1 MKLSVTKWFV
11 AIAAMLLVSNNASA
25 ALINMLVS
33 NVDVQYDN
41 QESGG
46 MLFDRADP
54 NGGNLLPSESRQVT
68 STEFE
73 LDNVTQALLMDPP
86 DTIYFDLGITNLG
99 SSLTPGVLVNN
110 QGGTGSQVWGLDW
123 FTADGYFLR
132 LGVDEISYIVVETGM
147 PGLNFFNFFASA
159 KVLSQN
165 LPNGLQYAEDVL
177 LSYTSTDVMLM
188 KNPNNT
194 VNGLLASGQLTVTG
208 ENIVPEPASAFILLG
223 LLGTSAVAMR
233 YRLG

>member
-11 AIAAMLLVSNNASA
+11 AIAALLLVSNNASA

-54 NGGNLLPSESRQVT
+54 NGGNMLASESRQVT

-99 SSLTPGVLVNN
+99 ASLTPGVLVNN

-123 FTADGYFLR
+123 FTEDGYFLK
-132 LGVDEISYIVVETGM
+132 LGVDEISYIVVETGV

-165 LPNGLQYAEDVL
+165 LPTGLQYAEDVI

-188 KNPNNT
+188 KNPNNSI
-194 VNGLLASGQLTVTG
+194 NGLLASGQLTVTG
-208 ENIVPEPASAFILLG
+208 ENVIPEPTSAFMLLG
-223 LLGTSAVAMR
+223 LLGASAVAMR

>member
-54 NGGNLLPSESRQVT
+54 NGGNMLPSESRKVT

-99 SSLTPGVLVNN
+99 SSLTPGMVINN
-110 QGGTGSQVWGLDW
+110 AGGTGSQVWGLDW
-123 FTADGYFLR
+123 FTADGYFLK
-132 LGVDEISYIVVETGM
+132 LGVDEISYIVVETGV
-147 PGLNFFNFFASA
+147 PGLNLFNFFATA

-165 LPNGLQYAEDVL
+165 LPTGLQYADDVI

-188 KNPNNT
+188 KNANGT
-194 VNGLLASGQLTVTG
+194 VNSILASGQLTVTG
-208 ENIVPEPASAFILLG
+208 ENAIPEPASAFLLLG